1 MIALCS
7 KKLILHIVWRIDGR
21 ETEMLG
27 GGPGG
32 DEGGRYECGSSG
44 GEENRQFQNVG
55 LSQN

>member
-21 ETEMLG
+21 EMEMLG

-32 DEGGRYECGSSG
+32 DEGG
-44 GEENRQFQNVG
+44 
-55 LSQN
+55 